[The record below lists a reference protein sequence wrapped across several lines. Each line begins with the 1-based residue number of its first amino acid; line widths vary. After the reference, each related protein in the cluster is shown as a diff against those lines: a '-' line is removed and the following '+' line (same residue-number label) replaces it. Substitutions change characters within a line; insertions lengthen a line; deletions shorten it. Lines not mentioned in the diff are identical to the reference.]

1 MGGAG
6 RVAGVKLIDIGL
18 DDPRLADEVLPVL
31 RELRPDLTAQSFHD
45 IYAEGYPQGYRF
57 TAAFDDEGRCV
68 GLAGWRIIATTVAG
82 RKLYID
88 DLVTTES
95 ARGLGVGKAL
105 LGQLTERARAAG
117 CTILDL
123 DSGTFRKE
131 AHRFYMRERLTISA
145 FHFQLP
151 L

>member
-1 MGGAG
+1 M
-6 RVAGVKLIDIGL
+6 KLIDIEPG
-18 DDPRLADEVLPVL
+18 DPRLAGDVLSVL
-31 RELRPDLTAQSFHD
+31 RELRPELTAQSLHD
-45 IYAEGYPQGYRF
+45 IYTEGYPQGYRF
-57 TAAFDDEGRCV
+57 TAAFDPDGRCV
-68 GLAGWRIIATTVAG
+68 GVAGWRIIATTVAG

-105 LGQLTERARAAG
+105 LAELTQRARAAG

-123 DSGTFRKE
+123 DSGTFRKD